1 MVSIATA
8 GLRILEKLTVGLH
21 SPSPLAGGGVLVSKT
36 LKDAQLVQGPRFP
49 ASVMVMSRTY
59 LAFKASKIVVFVL
72 LLSW

>member
-1 MVSIATA
+1 MVIIARA
-8 GLRILEKLTVGLH
+8 ELETLGQLTVGLH
-21 SPSPLAGGGVLVSKT
+21 SPSPFAGGGVLVSKT

-49 ASVMVMSRTY
+49 ASVMAMSRTY